1 MIKAKD
7 EVEEVLGQLDI
18 PLSAAQRLTERRTL
32 AAPPGRASPKDA
44 LWLRRHLQNASL
56 REASYEKTHSGCSG
70 ARKMRLYVTSNPR
83 MRFSVECAFPHL
95 GKRGAGSRKS
105 ALCPDGLTEKRTL
118 RSSPIGKTQFGVA
131 SYGKAHSVG
140 LGGCRLR
147 FSVTSP
153 PGRRGTQPP
162 ASLRGTMENG
172 PTGQTRSSNPPA
184 RLRGGCAGARRPQ
197 PGARPHGK
205 AQSGQRASLMERPG
219 PGRDTIGLPGCGLRR
234 SRELR
239 IRVCAQQTQPTSLS
253 AVWYVVFWW

>member
-18 PLSAAQRLTERRTL
+18 PLSAAQRLTERRIL
-32 AAPPGRASPKDA
+32 AAPPGRTSRKGA
-44 LWLRRHLQNASL
+44 LWLRRHLQNAPL

-70 ARKMRLYVTSNPR
+70 ARKMRLSVTSNPR
-83 MRFSVECAFPHL
+83 VRFSVECAFPHL

-172 PTGQTRSSNPPA
+172 STGQTRSSNPPPA
-184 RLRGGCAGARRPQ
+184 CGGVA
-197 PGARPHGK
+197 PGLA
-205 AQSGQRASLMERPG
+205 G
-219 PGRDTIGLPGCGLRR
+219 PGLGPGFTERR
-234 SRELR
+234 SLGRGPR
-239 IRVCAQQTQPTSLS
+239 
-253 AVWYVVFWW
+253 

>member
-18 PLSAAQRLTERRTL
+18 PLSAAQRLTERRIL
-32 AAPPGRASPKDA
+32 AAPPGRTSRKGA
-44 LWLRRHLQNASL
+44 LWLRRHLQNAPL

-70 ARKMRLYVTSNPR
+70 ARKMRLSVTSNPR
-83 MRFSVECAFPHL
+83 VRFSVECAFPHL

-162 ASLRGTMENG
+162 ASLRG
-172 PTGQTRSSNPPA
+172 
-184 RLRGGCAGARRPQ
+184 GCAGARRPR
-197 PGARPHGK
+197 PGARLHGK
-205 AQSGQRASLMERPG
+205 AQSGQRASLMELPG
-219 PGRDTIGLPGCGLRR
+219 PGRDTIRLP
-234 SRELR
+234 
-239 IRVCAQQTQPTSLS
+239 
-253 AVWYVVFWW
+253 VVG

>member
-18 PLSAAQRLTERRTL
+18 PLSAAQRLTEKRIL

-44 LWLRRHLQNASL
+44 LWLRRHLQNAPL

-70 ARKMRLYVTSNPR
+70 ARKMRLSVTSNPR
-83 MRFSVECAFPHL
+83 VRFSVECAFPHL

-105 ALCPDGLTEKRTL
+105 AFCDRHRSERRSLELRLMEKRTL
-118 RSSPIGKTQFGVA
+118 LAWGLQTALFRHVA
-131 SYGKAHSVG
+131 AREAWDQTPRQPAGHYGEWPNWANA
-140 LGGCRLR
+140 LE
-147 FSVTSP
+147 
-153 PGRRGTQPP
+153 Q
-162 ASLRGTMENG
+162 
-172 PTGQTRSSNPPA
+172 PPA

-219 PGRDTIGLPGCGLRR
+219 PGRDTIRLP
-234 SRELR
+234 
-239 IRVCAQQTQPTSLS
+239 
-253 AVWYVVFWW
+253 VVG